1 MAREHL
7 TPVEITPL
15 LQTSGDARTRLLI
28 DVEGHGMEEASIVS
42 LFLDG
47 KVLIQMK
54 ENSEQH
60 IVDLTEFDYQ
70 WLTDA

>member
-1 MAREHL
+1 
-7 TPVEITPL
+7 
-15 LQTSGDARTRLLI
+15 
-28 DVEGHGMEEASIVS
+28 MEEASIES

-47 KVLIQMK
+47 KVLIQLK
-54 ENSEQH
+54 ENGDQH